1 MVRVKLKVG
10 RADHFFYSLMTEVLF
25 LGLPRCAAILSK
37 TLHPITNT
45 LDTCAQY
52 LGIILYTPA
61 LEMDKP
67 IEIQLLNQHCF
78 SLGWHIK
85 A

>member
-1 MVRVKLKVG
+1 
-10 RADHFFYSLMTEVLF
+10 MTEVLF
-25 LGLPRCAAILSK
+25 LGLPRCAAILSQ

-52 LGIILYTPA
+52 LGIIFTPA
-61 LEMDKP
+61 LKIDYP

-78 SLGWHIK
+78 SLG
-85 A
+85 